1 MKWWAVCAVL
11 AIVGCASPGSRYQAR
26 LDGYVGKPEA
36 DLLKDMGP
44 PQRRQS
50 LADGARVLEYSRER
64 VVPYGGRLRAIP
76 DGDTK
81 PAPMVDYP
89 SGTYNPA
96 GLMPAQPA
104 ARDVASAC
112 ALSFKVDAD
121 GTVRSWAAQG
131 EDCRLQ

>member
-11 AIVGCASPGSRYQAR
+11 AIAGCASPGSRYQAR

-36 DLLKDMGP
+36 DLLQDMGA
-44 PQRRQS
+44 PQRTQS

-64 VVPYGGRLRAIP
+64 VVPYGGHLRTIP

-81 PAPMVDYP
+81 AAPRVDYP

-104 ARDVASAC
+104 SRDVGGAC
-112 ALSFKVDAD
+112 ALSFKVDAA
-121 GTVRSWAAQG
+121 GTVQSWAAQG